1 MKKQL
6 DLAVNTATKG
16 PVHSSLIAITA
27 MRPEEYRNGGEHLS
41 INYSFAESPFGALI
55 VAATPKGISYMAFYD
70 DGQDKAL
77 AELKKQ
83 FPNASYHQL
92 LDAQQQNALFLF
104 TQDWKKLNRIHL
116 HIKGTPFRFKVWEAL
131 LGIPMGQLSTYGD
144 IAGSL
149 HHPKASRAVG
159 SAVGDNPVAFLIP
172 CHRVVRSTGET
183 GQYHW
188 GPERKTAIIGWE
200 VAKYLLMQKN

>member
-1 MKKQL
+1 MK
-6 DLAVNTATKG
+6 AIKG
-16 PVHSSLIAITA
+16 PAHNSLIAITA
-27 MRPEEYRNGGEHLS
+27 MKPEEYKNGGEPLS

-55 VAATPKGISYMAFYD
+55 IAATPKGISYMAFYD
-70 DGQDKAL
+70 GGQEEAF

-83 FPNASYHQL
+83 FPRATYQPL
-92 LDAQQQNALFLF
+92 LDAIQQNALFLF
-104 TQDWKKLNRIHL
+104 TQDWKKLRPITL
-116 HIKGTPFRFKVWEAL
+116 HVKGTAFRFKVWEAL
-131 LGIPMGQLSTYGD
+131 LGIPMGQLSTYGA
-144 IAGSL
+144 IAGEL

-188 GPERKTAIIGWE
+188 GSKRKTAIIGWE
-200 VAKYLLMQKN
+200 AARYLLTPKN